1 MNTKLTVQ
9 AKMKTSTKIV
19 KKQKQKTIATVILE
33 FREKSTHCF
42 TIYKMEH

>member
-19 KKQKQKTIATVILE
+19 IKKQKTIATVILE